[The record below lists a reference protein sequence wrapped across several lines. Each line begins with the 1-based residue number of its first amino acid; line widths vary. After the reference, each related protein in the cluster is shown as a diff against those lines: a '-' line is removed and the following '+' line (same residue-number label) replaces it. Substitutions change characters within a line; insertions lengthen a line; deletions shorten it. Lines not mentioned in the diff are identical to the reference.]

1 VFFLFLQYFD
11 TVGWVLKTVSQITYT
26 VSVETLNPAQ
36 SINQCWEVTYGC
48 SGHDGHYHYNYTIAF
63 YGTCCVTTCLHLLLD
78 NYCCCY
84 QKPSSYV

>member
-1 VFFLFLQYFD
+1 LFLQYFD

-36 SINQCWEVTYGC
+36 SINQSMLRSHLRQQLSWW
-48 SGHDGHYHYNYTIAF
+48 SLPLWLYNCI
-63 YGTCCVTTCLHLLLD
+63 YGTCCVTTCLRLLLD